1 MSPKTMKV
9 MKNMKA
15 MKCGMQTKQT
25 PLNVSSSVQWPFLWP
40 SQMRSPWPSFCGS
53 AFLRSRCL
61 EWCTFWCGQHY
72 CGGRCFAL
80 VVVFRGFFGCE
91 PLSRKLRWR
100 SFEQK
105 RENVYSEMLPGEP
118 STIGSDM
125 LTARLWGRS
134 EGHKVCGEIQLAVAW
149 NLVDP
154 TWSSH
159 TAQIGKEADSE
170 QISSFTPSSQSI
182 AVESSSARWS
192 SCRTCRWKPCKY
204 RCVAASFRKCVYTKG
219 PTFSK
224 EKVFKPRIGFS
235 IVLLW

>member
-192 SCRTCRWKPCKY
+192 SCRTCRGENLFK
-204 RCVAASFRKCVYTKG
+204 ANGFR
-219 PTFSK
+219 
-224 EKVFKPRIGFS
+224 
-235 IVLLW
+235 L